1 MAFVLDNSVVVAWFF
16 PSQATPYTHVIATVW
31 STPKHEIFLTP

>member
-16 PSQATPYTHVIATVW
+16 PSQATPYTYAIA
-31 STPKHEIFLTP
+31 KRLAMA